1 MGFTPLAFMELFVA
15 LAFGV
20 GWLILERV
28 ARRLDRRRLNDRA
41 EPPLDGASPSS
52 EDG

>member
-1 MGFTPLAFMELFVA
+1 MQFTPLAFMELFVV

-28 ARRLDRRRLNDRA
+28 ARRLDRQRLDHREA
-41 EPPLDGASPSS
+41 ADEEAPPKD
-52 EDG
+52 EVH

>member
-1 MGFTPLAFMELFVA
+1 MQFTPLAFMELFVV

-28 ARRLDRRRLNDRA
+28 ARRLDRQRLDHR
-41 EPPLDGASPSS
+41 
-52 EDG
+52 